1 MAIMNRGG
9 TPTVS
14 LGFDPRTAAIF
25 YAIAFVLAVAVA
37 IAAREASEAFII
49 LYMFTPSI
57 ALLTLHIAKSRAGS
71 VRRGLLHLAERTGLL
86 VSGRSRWPFALLVP
100 PILLGAVTLLV
111 VALGIADFVPFAGAT
126 QLAAL
131 PFSVVLS
138 LAFGVVLAFGEEV
151 GWRGYLLPALVSLG
165 VWPAMLLSGLL
176 HGLWHLPVILL
187 TPFYHADGARLIV
200 IPEFLLMITLA
211 GIVYGYLRLTTG
223 SVWPVIL
230 LHAAFNESLGRYS
243 ETIESSDPALLEYLG
258 AESGLFTLIAV
269 ALVIAWIVHR
279 WPLPRY
285 A

>member
-1 MAIMNRGG
+1 MAIMNRGVS
-9 TPTVS
+9 PTACIR
-14 LGFDPRTAAIF
+14 FDLRTAAIF

-49 LYMFTPSI
+49 LYMFTPLI
-57 ALLTLHIAKSRAGS
+57 AVLALHGAKSRDGFS
-71 VRRGLLHLAERTGLL
+71 RRGLLQLAERSGLL
-86 VSGRSRWPFALLVP
+86 RSGRSAWPFALLTP

-111 VALGIADFVPFAGAT
+111 VVIGIADFAPLAAPA
-126 QLAAL
+126 QLALL

-151 GWRGYLLPALVSLG
+151 GWRGYLLPALISLDA
-165 VWPAMLLSGLL
+165 WPAMLLSGLL

-187 TPFYHADGARLIV
+187 TPYYHADGARLIV

-211 GIVYGYLRLTTG
+211 GVVYGYLRLTTA

-230 LHAAFNESLGRYS
+230 LHAAFNESLGRYAGAI
-243 ETIESSDPALLEYLG
+243 ETSDPALLEYLG
-258 AESGLFTLIAV
+258 AESGIFTLIAV

-279 WPLPRY
+279 WPLSRHV
-285 A
+285 